1 MIFFVRHGERADQ
14 TNDIEERKRMQKSY
28 DPHLT
33 NKGDKQARMT
43 GAHINKVIQEYA
55 NQKQIQLKDIQINFM
70 TSPFL
75 RCIQTSINLMREI
88 PNNSKLYIQDEIGE
102 LMYTYDFSSN
112 ILDKLHI
119 RTEQHPVITK
129 EYQNGVQIIK
139 ERFIKN
145 PNLPQ
150 PVFPENDNLCF
161 KRIQAFMHELKTQM
175 AKLPNKTNTINICVT
190 HQGIVELS
198 LVVENFHNHDWIDYC
213 GVSSFTL
220 EDNGS
225 LKIGLK
231 GQTFWK

>member
-14 TNDIEERKRMQKSY
+14 TNDNGERKRIQKSF

-33 NKGDKQARMT
+33 NVGDKQARMT
-43 GAHINKVIQEYA
+43 GAHLNKLIQEYA
-55 NQKQIQLKDIQINFM
+55 NEKQIQVKDLQINFM

-102 LMYTYDFSSN
+102 LMYTFDFSSN
-112 ILDKLHI
+112 ILDKLHL
-119 RTEQHPVITK
+119 RTEQHPILTK

-150 PVFPENDNLCF
+150 PVFPENDNLCYN
-161 KRIQAFMHELKTQM
+161 RIKAFMVELKSQM
-175 AKLPNKTNTINICVT
+175 DKLPNKTNTINICVT
-190 HQGIVELS
+190 HQGVVELS
-198 LVVENFHNHDWIDYC
+198 LMIEKVKNHNWIDYC
-213 GVSSFTL
+213 GVSQFIL
-220 EDNGS
+220 EDHGNV
-225 LKIGLK
+225 KIGIK
-231 GQTFWK
+231 GQSFWK